1 MGSMGILIAI
11 TCIANY
17 ISGMI
22 LAREKY
28 DTLKMIVYYCSTSFI
43 VIFAY
48 R

>member
-22 LAREKY
+22 LAREN
-28 DTLKMIVYYCSTSFI
+28 MIH
-43 VIFAY
+43 
-48 R
+48 